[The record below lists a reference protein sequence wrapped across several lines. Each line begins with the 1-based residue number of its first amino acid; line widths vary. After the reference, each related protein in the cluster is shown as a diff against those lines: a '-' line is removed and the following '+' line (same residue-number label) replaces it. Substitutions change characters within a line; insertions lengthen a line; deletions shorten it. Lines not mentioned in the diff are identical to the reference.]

1 MMLNLAGRRCLVV
14 GAGEVGEG
22 KIRGLL
28 ASGAAVSVVA
38 PTATPRVLEWARSG
52 EVEYRQKAFEPDDLE
67 GAFLVVAATSVAE
80 VNHHVYAEARRRR
93 VLCNVVDDPEHC
105 DFFYPA
111 VVRRGALQIA
121 ISTSGVSPAFARR
134 LRQALEA
141 QFGPE
146 YADWLDELSRRRQEI
161 LRTVA
166 DPAKRRLL
174 LEELAASSPLS
185 RRKRE

>member
-1 MMLNLAGRRCLVV
+1 MLKPGDPLLSIATDAHKLADGSD
-14 GAGEVGEG
+14 AN
-22 KIRGLL
+22 LL
-28 ASGAAVSVVA
+28 AAN
-38 PTATPRVLEWARSG
+38 E
-52 EVEYRQKAFEPDDLE
+52 
-67 GAFLVVAATSVAE
+67 
-80 VNHHVYAEARRRR
+80 
-93 VLCNVVDDPEHC
+93 
-105 DFFYPA
+105 A
-111 VVRRGALQIA
+111 VVRFLPKQLD
-121 ISTSGVSPAFARR
+121 R